1 MFVVPLFEPERP
13 GGRPCGVI
21 SFLGHDALHSGKNP
35 VTSCLPL
42 TPFCNETVTFEARR
56 VRCLKRC
63 SGGVRTVEGRPLAQV
78 DGRQAPVAQLERAT
92 DF

>member
-21 SFLGHDALHSGKNP
+21 SFLGHDALHRPLKR

-42 TPFCNETVTFEARR
+42 SQLCNETVIFGAPRAGHFQRR
-56 VRCLKRC
+56 
-63 SGGVRTVEGRPLAQV
+63 SGRVRTVEGRPLAQV
-78 DGRQAPVAQLERAT
+78 EGRQAPVAQLERAT